1 MAMVTRRPR
10 GSTLKASKGADMA
23 RRWTIN
29 GRFLSQPTTGVQRY
43 AREVVRS
50 LDALIAEQG
59 PLARG
64 LKVELHCPP
73 GSEEFPLAAIGRR
86 EIGGKSGHVWEQTQ
100 LPSSLGG
107 GGLLSLCNT
116 GPLLCRKHIVCI
128 HDANVWNAPQ
138 SYSLAFR
145 GLYRALLPCLGRTAW
160 RISTVSDYSLRELTG
175 HGVVPAQ
182 RAFVAPNGHEHAL
195 RWKPA
200 HSAGTRL
207 AASRET
213 VVMIGSAAP
222 HKNVGLV
229 LDMAERLAAA
239 GLRIAIVGMS
249 DSRVFRSGSTGAKGQ
264 NVHCLG
270 RISDGELAALLG
282 DSLCLAFPSLTE
294 GFGLPALEA
303 MAIGCPVVVSDRAS
317 LPEVCGSAALFAPP
331 DDPEAWFD
339 RFMQLRASESLRLQM
354 TGKGRARASAYSWR
368 ATALHYLEA
377 MAIADGIDTAAKIV
391 RVRELT

>member
-1 MAMVTRRPR
+1 
-10 GSTLKASKGADMA
+10 MA

-50 LDALIAEQG
+50 LDALLAEQG

-64 LKVELHCPP
+64 LDVRLHCPP
-73 GSEEFPLAAIGRR
+73 GSEEMPLAFIERFEIGRT
-86 EIGGKSGHVWEQTQ
+86 SGHIWEQTQ

-116 GPLLCRKHIVCI
+116 GPLLSRKHIVCI

-145 GLYRALLPCLGRTAW
+145 SFYRILLPCLGRTACG
-160 RISTVSDYSLRELTG
+160 ISSVSNYSLGELVRS
-175 HGVVPAQ
+175 GVVPVH
-182 RAFVAPNGHEHAL
+182 RAFLAPNGHEHVL
-195 RWKPA
+195 QWTPQ

-207 AASRET
+207 AASPET
-213 VVMIGSAAP
+213 IVMIGSAAP
-222 HKNVGLV
+222 HKNVRLI

-239 GLRIAIVGMS
+239 GLRIAVVGMS
-249 DSRVFRSGSTGAKGQ
+249 DSRVFRSGSPKAKAQ
-264 NVHCLG
+264 NIHWLG
-270 RISDGELAALLG
+270 RISDGELAALLA

-303 MAIGCPVVVSDRAS
+303 MAVGCPVVVSDRAS
-317 LPEVCGSAALFAPP
+317 LPEVCANAALFVPP
-331 DDPEAWFD
+331 DDPEGWFD
-339 RFMQLRASESLRLQM
+339 RFMQLRDCEDKRKQM
-354 TGKGRARASAYSWR
+354 IRRGRARASAYRWR
-368 ATALHYLEA
+368 ATALRYLEA
-377 MAIADGIDTAAKIV
+377 MAAADGADTLTKVV
-391 RVRELT
+391 RVPELT